1 MIAKVLVVAALVCGV
16 IAVFVSKGAFGVEAV
31 QFAGAGVVLLAVAAL
46 L

>member
-1 MIAKVLVVAALVCGV
+1 MISKVLVVAALVCG
-16 IAVFVSKGAFGVEAV
+16 ILAIFVSKGAFGVTDV

>member
-1 MIAKVLVVAALVCGV
+1 VIQKVLVIAALVCGA
-16 IAVFVSKGAFGVEAV
+16 IATLVVKGAFGVDAV